1 MLMKSWVK
9 KQKDNLMEILLK
21 DKISEKIQFKWDLK
35 QKVKDPQHN
44 TYNLKKILLT
54 NNKQNEKNK

>member
-1 MLMKSWVK
+1 
-9 KQKDNLMEILLK
+9 MEILLK

-35 QKVKDPQHN
+35 QKIKDPQHN